1 MTLMRR
7 LIPAVRLRMMDGQP
21 ILPRVTIVVQA
32 TLVLAA
38 LVYGTWLIHIHFLY
52 ARISQP
58 SLSLAI
64 AFLCMQSMAI
74 VLQLGISFSIKRR
87 GESIEERARRTQPA
101 IREHLAAYLSGSN
114 RTPELLKLCRFHRDQ
129 VEVCVLE
136 ALGAIRGYNHDRISA
151 LAEGLG
157 LPDVWKKRLSSRHAH
172 RRKEAVEFLGL
183 LGRSDLRP
191 TFEKCLSDPDV
202 LVQAAASHSL
212 LALEEPDT
220 VRLFQLAIKGSLLLR
235 AMVAGDLRKHSS
247 TILRHGLAGSLVGL
261 GESLAGTERPS
272 IATGLEVVEAWG
284 KSLNLPEV
292 ALLTLHPNL
301 EVRVAAIRSLAFVEA
316 SRDTE
321 SLILAALDDPNSDV
335 RVAAIQACLQ
345 RRLRPAIPSL
355 QRQLH
360 AGNEACAR
368 AACNALAGMGLEGWS
383 ILEECV
389 LNPDRMLAAA
399 ALGAL
404 AAAQLT
410 ASAALVTE

>member
-157 LPDVWKKRLSSRHAH
+157 LPDVWKKRLS
-172 RRKEAVEFLGL
+172 
-183 LGRSDLRP
+183 
-191 TFEKCLSDPDV
+191 DPDV

-235 AMVAGDLRKHSS
+235 AMVAGDLRKHS
-247 TILRHGLAGSLVGL
+247 
-261 GESLAGTERPS
+261 
-272 IATGLEVVEAWG
+272 
-284 KSLNLPEV
+284 
-292 ALLTLHPNL
+292 
-301 EVRVAAIRSLAFVEA
+301 
-316 SRDTE
+316 
-321 SLILAALDDPNSDV
+321 
-335 RVAAIQACLQ
+335 
-345 RRLRPAIPSL
+345 
-355 QRQLH
+355 
-360 AGNEACAR
+360 
-368 AACNALAGMGLEGWS
+368 
-383 ILEECV
+383 
-389 LNPDRMLAAA
+389 
-399 ALGAL
+399 
-404 AAAQLT
+404 
-410 ASAALVTE
+410 